1 MAEELKVL
9 MMGGHRCGK
18 TSVLASMFYQAIN
31 GDLCN
36 ILTLNNATTI
46 QSKDNDI
53 INSLEN
59 KRLELQYFIMKGGNR
74 IFLADQNPTM
84 TFGDYTLQLQI
95 PRSRRYMEIVF
106 RDSPGYI
113 FETTSKHY
121 EDTMNYAKEFD
132 VFVVVVDT
140 PYLMAGNEV
149 EKEAANIKDD
159 IHRFLMNMNRTE
171 AVQVIFVPV
180 KCERWMKE
188 GQIDRVTQAVEELY
202 ASTIRDLL
210 ANEKIEV
217 SIIPVETAGDIV
229 FEELRKSYVLCNN
242 ETGRQERCSLVEM
255 NDTIVRLANG
265 KIHQLRDCESVLED
279 ITSFFPSTSIERR
292 NVWYSLWHNPKAT
305 YSPHNCEQLLISI
318 LRFIYKKYKRKN
330 NPFLLHIMPLKS
342 PFGGIT
348 IGEMEEVLR
357 ELSRTGLI
365 KDSGDG
371 IKILKSFSCDF

>member
-1 MAEELKVL
+1 

-18 TSVLASMFYQAIN
+18 TSVLTSMFYQAIN

-46 QSKDNDI
+46 DY
-53 INSLEN
+53 LEHPN
-59 KRLELQYFIMKGGNR
+59 KLLELQNKRFELQKFISKGNNY
-74 IFLADQNPTM
+74 IFLTDQNPTM
-84 TFGDYTLQLQI
+84 TIGDHTLRLQL
-95 PRSRRYMEIVF
+95 PGTGRYMEIVF
-106 RDSPGYI
+106 RDCPGTLFYPESHL
-113 FETTSKHY
+113 F
-121 EDTMNYAKEFD
+121 DNAMNAMKECD
-132 VFVVVVDT
+132 VFIVVVDT
-140 PYLMAGNEV
+140 PYLMVGNDG
-149 EKEAANIKDD
+149 EKEVANIKDS
-159 IHRFLMNMNRTE
+159 IHTFLTNMNRNE

-188 GQIDRVTQAVEELY
+188 GKIDSVTQAVEELY

-210 ANEKIEV
+210 ATEEIEV

-255 NDTIVRLANG
+255 NDTIVRLVNG
-265 KIHQLRDCESVLED
+265 RIHQLRDSESVLED
-279 ITSFFPSTSIERR
+279 MTSFFPFTSIEHR
-292 NVWYSLWHNPKAT
+292 NAWYSLWHNPKAT
-305 YSPHNCEQLLISI
+305 YSPHNCEQLLIHI
-318 LRFIYKKYKRKN
+318 LRFIYKKYIPKQLRY
-330 NPFLLHIMPLKS
+330 IMPPIS

-348 IGEMEEVLR
+348 IEEMKYILR

-371 IKILKSFSCDF
+371 IKILKSYKCDFKI